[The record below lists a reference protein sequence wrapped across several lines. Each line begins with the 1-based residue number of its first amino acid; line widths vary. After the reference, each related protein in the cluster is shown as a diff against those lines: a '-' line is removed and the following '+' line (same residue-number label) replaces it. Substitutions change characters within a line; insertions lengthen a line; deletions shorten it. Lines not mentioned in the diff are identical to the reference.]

1 MDHYSSSIVE
11 LCYVSKAMKAIG
23 HKDFLALIK
32 ASRAWNESHQLTS
45 VLFYREGYFCQ
56 IIEGS
61 FKNLDLVCRRIKVS
75 SLHYQIMHLE
85 TREVFKRS
93 VPHDAFKFFAQ
104 DALDQ
109 KFPELAQEIMRQR
122 QDRVSLIRAIRKA
135 AIQASYQGEKSEP
148 VFS

>member
-1 MDHYSSSIVE
+1 
-11 LCYVSKAMKAIG
+11 MKTIS

-45 VLFYREGYFCQ
+45 ILFYRDGYFCQ

-85 TREVFKRS
+85 TREVFTRS
-93 VPHDAFKFFAQ
+93 IPNDAFKFYAQ

-109 KFPELAQEIMRQR
+109 KFPELAHELITQNR
-122 QDRVSLIRAIRKA
+122 DRISLIKAIRKA
-135 AIQASYQGEKSEP
+135 AIQASFQKENGELSI
-148 VFS
+148 S